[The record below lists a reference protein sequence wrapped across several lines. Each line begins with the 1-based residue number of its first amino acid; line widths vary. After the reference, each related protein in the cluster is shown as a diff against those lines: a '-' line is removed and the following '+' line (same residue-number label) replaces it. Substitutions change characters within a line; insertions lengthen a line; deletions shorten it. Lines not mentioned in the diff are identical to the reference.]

1 MSRLLLPVSLVG
13 ALALV
18 GCSGAEEST
27 PTATASAQA
36 VELPSPS
43 LTPTPTPTPSQ
54 APSADGSSDLL
65 DQLRAALPADLAAEV
80 TSAEL
85 ESGSFAR
92 VATTLVDPRGDDG
105 SPAAQQ
111 AIAIC
116 EAAAALEGVTDVNV
130 AEADG
135 TSWILFGHPMVPEG
149 ACGEV

>member
-18 GCSGAEEST
+18 GCSGTEEST
-27 PTATASAQA
+27 PTVTASAQA
-36 VELPSPS
+36 VESPSPS
-43 LTPTPTPTPSQ
+43 LTPTSSQ